1 MALTS
6 KRLSELATDPALQ
19 GDELLYLAQDGKPY
33 QVTLAAVAAHVGAT
47 LDYEPA
53 DEAILK
59 ATDIGTGPGT
69 VAAGDHD
76 HAGVYEPAD
85 EAILKAT
92 DIGTEPGSVAA
103 GDHHHGGDAA
113 SLGSGFAAAGRV
125 LMATGAG
132 GAAWEV
138 MTRIAVA
145 ATAPEN
151 PDLNDLWLDIS

>member
-1 MALTS
+1 MVN
-6 KRLSELATDPALQ
+6 KRLSELDTDPELQ
-19 GDELLYLAQDGKPY
+19 GVELLYLAQDGRAY
-33 QVTLAAVAAHVGAT
+33 QVSLAALARYVGAT

-59 ATDIGTGPGT
+59 ATDIGRGPGT
-69 VAAGDHD
+69 VAAGDHE

-103 GDHHHGGDAA
+103 GDHNHGRDAA
-113 SLGSGFAAAGRV
+113 SLGSGSAAAGRV
-125 LMATGAG
+125 LMATGSG